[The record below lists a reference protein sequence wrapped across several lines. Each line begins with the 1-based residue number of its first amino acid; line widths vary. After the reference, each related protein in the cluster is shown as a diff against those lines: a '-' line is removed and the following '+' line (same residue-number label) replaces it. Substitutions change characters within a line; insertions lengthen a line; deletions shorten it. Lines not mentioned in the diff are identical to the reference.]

1 MERAILR
8 AGVFGQHF
16 DLSEQA
22 LQSRWMA
29 R

>member
-16 DLSEQA
+16 GLSGQA
-22 LQSRWMA
+22 SQSRLLA
-29 R
+29 K